1 MRSHKSTK
9 PSLFIKRKVKNIF
22 FMASCLR
29 GERLFSF
36 FIWLSCVGLIACS
49 SAPDAYIRRDF
60 DPSEIQ
66 KVAVF
71 PFYNNTTMAE
81 ASEVVTAALIA
92 RLVETGRFQVEF
104 PGSIKSFLVSERI
117 VVRTGIDLD
126 TIKLMGKRLDVDAV
140 FLGQVDEYVGG
151 VEGRKAV
158 VPVVS
163 VSSRM
168 VDTQNGRI
176 LFMAEQR
183 KTGDDYISV
192 LDFGKIRSVGELTK
206 RVVGEIVE
214 AIP

>member
-1 MRSHKSTK
+1 LDLNAKTSYFRQKYGHFRLVVS
-9 PSLFIKRKVKNIF
+9 
-22 FMASCLR
+22 SCLR

-36 FIWLSCVGLIACS
+36 FVCFFCVALIACS
-49 SAPDAYIRRDF
+49 SGPDAYVRTGF
-60 DPSEIQ
+60 DGSEIE

-71 PFYNNTTMAE
+71 PFHNNTTMAE

-92 RLVETGRFQVEF
+92 RLVEGGRFQVEF
-104 PGSIKSFLVSERI
+104 PGNIKSFLVSERI

-126 TIKLMGKRLDVDAV
+126 TIKLMGKRLGVDAI

-151 VEGRKAV
+151 DEGRRAV

-163 VSSRM
+163 VSLRE
-168 VDTQNGRI
+168 VDTREGRI
-176 LFMAEQR
+176 LFMADHR

-206 RVVGEIVE
+206 KVVGEIVE